1 MLERRIDELREFIR
15 RLRRE
20 ITALKNIGRVTI
32 ERERELL
39 TFEASVNDLENELS
53 QLREKQAVLQ
63 GECAQKK
70 APANDQGFL

>member
-1 MLERRIDELREFIR
+1 VKQDLREIWVLERRIDELREFTR

-63 GECAQKK
+63 GE
-70 APANDQGFL
+70 

>member
-1 MLERRIDELREFIR
+1 VKQDLREIWVLERRIDELRQFIR

-63 GECAQKK
+63 GE
-70 APANDQGFL
+70 

>member
-1 MLERRIDELREFIR
+1 VLERRIDELREFIR

-63 GECAQKK
+63 GEWAQKK

>member
-1 MLERRIDELREFIR
+1 VKQDLREIWVLERRIDELREFIR

-63 GECAQKK
+63 GE
-70 APANDQGFL
+70 

>member
-1 MLERRIDELREFIR
+1 VLERRIDELREFIR

-63 GECAQKK
+63 GE
-70 APANDQGFL
+70 

>member
-1 MLERRIDELREFIR
+1 VKQDLREIWVLERRIDELREFIR
-15 RLRRE
+15 RLRSA
-20 ITALKNIGRVTI
+20 ITALKNTGRVTI

-63 GECAQKK
+63 GE
-70 APANDQGFL
+70 

>member
-1 MLERRIDELREFIR
+1 MKQDLREIWVLERRIDELREFTR

-63 GECAQKK
+63 GE
-70 APANDQGFL
+70 

>member
-1 MLERRIDELREFIR
+1 MKQDLREIWVLERRIDELREFIR

-63 GECAQKK
+63 GE
-70 APANDQGFL
+70 